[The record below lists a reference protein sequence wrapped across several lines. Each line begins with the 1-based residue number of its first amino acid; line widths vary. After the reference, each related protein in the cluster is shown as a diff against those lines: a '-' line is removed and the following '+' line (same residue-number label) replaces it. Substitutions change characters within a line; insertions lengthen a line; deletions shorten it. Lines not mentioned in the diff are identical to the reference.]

1 MLIFARAAAIFRNH
15 DLLLPSLTML
25 IFLAILPASDG
36 RAADDFPPTYVQAF
50 IGAAE
55 FDEDQMTFSK
65 ASSDDPGA
73 YTNNDLSSMP
83 FLGVGGQYAFSE
95 GNSHFG
101 LDGTILVGWRSRDS
115 SVSAGNGQAEVK
127 LDTNLWLV
135 DLAMG
140 VYAQTIFG
148 QRWRL
153 YVAAGPLML
162 FGEYSED
169 SEEEDLEATPTE
181 ERKSSSS
188 DSGFGIGGYA
198 RVGLE
203 YRLANNAF
211 MGLCVRGVTTNLEFD
226 NALDDSGLSGVQ
238 GFISYSQPY
247 R

>member
-1 MLIFARAAAIFRNH
+1 MPKFATAAMIFSNRA
-15 DLLLPSLTML
+15 LLLPGLTML
-25 IFLAILPASDG
+25 MFFAVFPASNG
-36 RAADDFPPTYVQAF
+36 KAADDFPPTYVQAF

-55 FDEDQMTFSK
+55 FDEDPMTFSK
-65 ASSDDPGA
+65 ASSDDPDA
-73 YTNNDLSSMP
+73 YTTNDLSSMP

-127 LDTNLWLV
+127 LDTDLWLI

-169 SEEEDLEATPTE
+169 SEEEDSAATPTE

>member
-1 MLIFARAAAIFRNH
+1 MPKFAKAAMTFSNRAI
-15 DLLLPSLTML
+15 LLPGLTML
-25 IFLAILPASDG
+25 MFCAVFPASNG
-36 RAADDFPPTYVQAF
+36 KAADDFPPTYVQAF

-55 FDEDQMTFSK
+55 FDEDPMTFSK
-65 ASSDDPGA
+65 ASGDDPDA
-73 YTNNDLSSMP
+73 YTTNDLSSMP

-115 SVSAGNGQAEVK
+115 SVSAGNGQAELK

-188 DSGFGIGGYA
+188 DSGFGFGGYA
-198 RVGLE
+198 RAGLE

>member
-1 MLIFARAAAIFRNH
+1 MPKFAKAATIFSNRA
-15 DLLLPSLTML
+15 LLLPGLTML
-25 IFLAILPASDG
+25 MFFAVFPASNG
-36 RAADDFPPTYVQAF
+36 KAADDFPPTYVQAF

-55 FDEDQMTFSK
+55 FDEDPMTFSK
-65 ASSDDPGA
+65 ASGDDPDA
-73 YTNNDLSSMP
+73 YTTNDLSSMP

-148 QRWRL
+148 QHWRL
-153 YVAAGPLML
+153 YLAAGPLML
-162 FGEYSED
+162 FGEYSEE
-169 SEEEDLEATPTE
+169 SEEEDLEVTPTE
-181 ERKSSSS
+181 ERDSSSS

-211 MGLCVRGVTTNLEFD
+211 MGFCVRAIDTNLEFD
-226 NALDDSGLSGVQ
+226 SALDDSGLSGVQ
-238 GFISYSQPY
+238 GFITYSQPY

>member
-1 MLIFARAAAIFRNH
+1 MIFSNRA
-15 DLLLPSLTML
+15 LLVPGLTML
-25 IFLAILPASDG
+25 MFCAVFPASNG
-36 RAADDFPPTYVQAF
+36 KAADDLPPTYVQAF

-55 FDEDQMTFSK
+55 FDADPMTFSK
-65 ASSDDPGA
+65 ASSDDPAA
-73 YTNNDLSSMP
+73 YTTNDLSSMP

-95 GNSHFG
+95 GNAHIG

-127 LDTNLWLV
+127 LDTDLWLI

-148 QRWRL
+148 QHWRL
-153 YVAAGPLML
+153 YVAAGPLMV
-162 FGEYSED
+162 FGEYSEE
-169 SEEEDLEATPTE
+169 SEETDLEVTPSA
-181 ERKSSSS
+181 ERDGSSS

-203 YRLANNAF
+203 YRLANHAF
-211 MGLCVRGVTTNLEFD
+211 MGLCVRAIDTNLEFD
-226 NALDDSGLSGVQ
+226 SALDDSGLSGVQ
-238 GFISYSQPY
+238 GFITYSQPY

>member
-1 MLIFARAAAIFRNH
+1 ML
-15 DLLLPSLTML
+15 
-25 IFLAILPASDG
+25 LAVLPASDG

-65 ASSDDPGA
+65 ASSDDPDA
-73 YTNNDLSSMP
+73 STTNDLSSMP
-83 FLGVGGQYAFSE
+83 FLGIGGQYAFSE

-101 LDGTILVGWRSRDS
+101 LDGTILVGWRSRNS

-148 QRWRL
+148 QHWRL

-169 SEEEDLEATPTE
+169 SEEEELEVTPTE
-181 ERKSSSS
+181 ERKHSSS

-211 MGLCVRGVTTNLEFD
+211 MGLCVRGVETNLEFD
-226 NALDDSGLSGVQ
+226 RALDDGGLSGVQ
-238 GFISYSQPY
+238 GFITYSQPY

>member
-1 MLIFARAAAIFRNH
+1 MPEFARAATIRKSRA
-15 DLLLPSLTML
+15 LLLPGLTIL
-25 IFLAILPASDG
+25 VCLAVLPASNG

-65 ASSDDPGA
+65 ASSDDPDA
-73 YTNNDLSSMP
+73 STTNDLSSMP
-83 FLGVGGQYAFSE
+83 FLGIGGQYAFSE

-101 LDGTILVGWRSRDS
+101 LDGTILVGWRSRNS

-148 QRWRL
+148 QNWRL

-169 SEEEDLEATPTE
+169 SEEENLEVTPTE

-211 MGLCVRGVTTNLEFD
+211 MGLCVRGVETNLEFD
-226 NALDDSGLSGVQ
+226 SALDDGGLSGVQ
-238 GFISYSQPY
+238 GFITYSQPY